1 MNAWEVVRYAA
12 GGVAIN
18 KLRSALTMLGI
29 LIGVASVILLVGVG
43 NGASKQV
50 QDSLQALGTN
60 TLTVSAAR
68 GGGGTAGVRPLTTQ
82 DAEALADAT
91 AVPDVAAVAP
101 LVQAPGTA
109 TADGASHEIPQIVGT
124 QPHWFS
130 ISNSAVAQGRAFT
143 EDELAQ
149 GRKVVVLGR
158 SVVSELFPGADPV
171 GRQIMV
177 QGVPFEVIGV
187 LKPKGTAGAQDADD
201 TAIAPLTTIQATL
214 SGYGEVSQIMVQ
226 ARSADLLG
234 AAQAQVSAV
243 LNARHHIT
251 DPAQA
256 DYRVLNQAQLLE
268 TRTETTR
275 TFTVLLGAVAAISL
289 LVGGIGITN
298 IMLVTVTERIREIGI
313 RKAIGAPRSVIL
325 SQFLVEAT
333 LLSVGGGLLGV
344 TAALVASRLTL
355 AGVEPVL
362 TSGPIALAFG
372 VSVLI
377 GLVFGSLPASRA
389 AGLRPIEALRHE

>member
-1 MNAWEVVRYAA
+1 MNAWEIVRYAA
-12 GGVAIN
+12 GGIAVN

-43 NGASKQV
+43 HGASKQV

-60 TLTVSAAR
+60 TLTVSPAR
-68 GGGGTAGVRPLTTQ
+68 GGQGTTGVRPLTPQ
-82 DAEALADAT
+82 DAEALADRA

-101 LVQAPGTA
+101 VVQAAGTA
-109 TADGASHEIPQIVGT
+109 TADGASHAIPQIVGT
-124 QPHWFS
+124 RPQWFS
-130 ISNSAVAQGRAFT
+130 ITNSAVAQGRAFT

-158 SVVSELFPGADPV
+158 SAVSELFPGADPV
-171 GRQIMV
+171 GRRIVV

-201 TAIAPLTTIQATL
+201 TAIAPLTTVQATL
-214 SGYGEVSQIMVQ
+214 TGYGAVSQIVVQ

-234 AAQAQVSAV
+234 PAQAQVSAV
-243 LNARHHIT
+243 LDARHHIT
-251 DPAQA
+251 EPAQA
-256 DYRVLNQAQLLE
+256 DYRILNQAQLLE
-268 TRTETTR
+268 TRTEATR

-344 TAALVASRLTL
+344 TAALVASRFTL

-377 GLVFGSLPASRA
+377 GLVFGSLPAGRA